1 MVLLRGIGIAKKGL
15 GKVLGRDKTEAIK
28 SFKPGTRFKG
38 QKTVDKVQS
47 DAAKAKL
54 DSVKFNLDQTFKGS
68 DKALNKLKKT
78 IKTLKRN

>member
-1 MVLLRGIGIAKKGL
+1 MVLKFLATKGL
-15 GKVLGRDKTEAIK
+15 GLLGKNKTQAIK
-28 SFKPGTRFKG
+28 SVRPFKDLGG
-38 QKTVDKVQS
+38 KTVEKVKS

-78 IKTLKRN
+78 IKTLKRK

>member
-1 MVLLRGIGIAKKGL
+1 MVLKFLAKKGL
-15 GKVLGRDKTEAIK
+15 GLLGKSKTDAIK
-28 SFKPGTRFKG
+28 SVPPFAKLGG
-38 QKTVDKVQS
+38 KTVDKVKS

>member
-1 MVLLRGIGIAKKGL
+1 MGFLRGIGLAKKGL
-15 GKVLGRDKTEAIK
+15 GLLGKDKTKVIT
-28 SFKPGTRFKG
+28 SVKPGTKFPG
-38 QKTVDKVQS
+38 QKTVKKAQS

-78 IKTLKRN
+78 IKTLKRK

>member
-1 MVLLRGIGIAKKGL
+1 MVLKFLAKKGL
-15 GKVLGRDKTEAIK
+15 GLLGKSKTDAIK
-28 SFKPGTRFKG
+28 SVPPFAKLGG
-38 QKTVDKVQS
+38 KTVDKVKS

-54 DSVKFNLDQTFKGS
+54 VKFNLDQTFKGS

>member
-1 MVLLRGIGIAKKGL
+1 MVLRFLAKKGL
-15 GKVLGRDKTEAIK
+15 GLLGKDKTKVIT
-28 SFKPGTRFKG
+28 SVRPFKDLGG
-38 QKTVDKVQS
+38 KTVEKVKS

-78 IKTLKRN
+78 IKTLKGN

>member
-1 MVLLRGIGIAKKGL
+1 MVLTLLKGIPKLAKKGFL
-15 GKVLGRDKTEAIK
+15 KNKDTTIK
-28 SFKPGTRFKG
+28 SVRPFKDLGG
-38 QKTVDKVQS
+38 KTVEKVKS

-78 IKTLKRN
+78 IKTLKRK

>member
-1 MVLLRGIGIAKKGL
+1 MVLKFLAKKGL
-15 GKVLGRDKTEAIK
+15 GLLGKNKTQAIK
-28 SFKPGTRFKG
+28 SVRPFKDLGG
-38 QKTVDKVQS
+38 KTVEKVKS

-78 IKTLKRN
+78 IKTLKGK

>member
-1 MVLLRGIGIAKKGL
+1 MVLKFLAKKGL
-15 GKVLGRDKTEAIK
+15 GLLGKDKTQAIK
-28 SFKPGTRFKG
+28 SVRPFKDLGG
-38 QKTVDKVQS
+38 KTVEKVKS

-78 IKTLKRN
+78 IKTLKRK

>member
-1 MVLLRGIGIAKKGL
+1 MVLKFLAKKGL
-15 GKVLGRDKTEAIK
+15 GLLGKNKTQAIK
-28 SFKPGTRFKG
+28 SVRPFKDLGG
-38 QKTVDKVQS
+38 KTVEKVKS

-78 IKTLKRN
+78 IETLKRN

>member
-1 MVLLRGIGIAKKGL
+1 MVLTLLKGIPKLAKKGFL
-15 GKVLGRDKTEAIK
+15 KNKDTTIK
-28 SFKPGTRFKG
+28 SVPPFTKLGG
-38 QKTVDKVQS
+38 KTVDKVKS

>member
-1 MVLLRGIGIAKKGL
+1 MVLTLLKGIPKLAKKGFL
-15 GKVLGRDKTEAIK
+15 KNKDTTIK
-28 SFKPGTRFKG
+28 SVRPFKDLGG
-38 QKTVDKVQS
+38 KTVEKVKS

-78 IKTLKRN
+78 IKTLKGN

>member
-1 MVLLRGIGIAKKGL
+1 MVLKFLAKKGL
-15 GKVLGRDKTEAIK
+15 GLLGKNKTQAIK
-28 SFKPGTRFKG
+28 SVRPFKDLGG
-38 QKTVDKVQS
+38 KTVDKVKS

>member
-1 MVLLRGIGIAKKGL
+1 MVLKFLATKGL
-15 GKVLGRDKTEAIK
+15 GLLAKNKTKAIK
-28 SFKPGTRFKG
+28 SVRPFKDLGG
-38 QKTVDKVQS
+38 KTVDKVKS

-78 IKTLKRN
+78 IKTLKGK

>member
-1 MVLLRGIGIAKKGL
+1 MGFIRGINLARKGFGLLAK
-15 GKVLGRDKTEAIK
+15 DKTDTIK
-28 SFKPGTRFKG
+28 SVPPFIKLGG
-38 QKTVDKVQS
+38 KTVDKVKS